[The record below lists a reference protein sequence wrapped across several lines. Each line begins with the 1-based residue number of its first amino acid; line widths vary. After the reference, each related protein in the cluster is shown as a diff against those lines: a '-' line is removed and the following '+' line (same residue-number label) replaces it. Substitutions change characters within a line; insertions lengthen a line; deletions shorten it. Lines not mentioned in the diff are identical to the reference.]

1 MEGKFFDWLDTIAP
15 GLSLFLSIIIVCGG
29 AVLTCYKVLKKE
41 IKKHD
46 DEIAERIRNNAS
58 EEEFKNQMKEL
69 AEDFKE
75 MKNNMTNM
83 HTEIMEM
90 KTDLYNNLNMVI
102 ESDKESNRLSIV
114 STYYDAM
121 EKGYI
126 EVYLLQALEYRY
138 ERYLDENGNSFIE
151 NLMKELR
158 RLPHESPKKTNTRR
172 RTRTG
177 NSVESNEDDDE

>member
-1 MEGKFFDWLDTIAP
+1 MKGVLIMEEKFFEWLDAVAP
-15 GLSLFLSIIIVCGG
+15 GMSLFLSVIIVCGG
-29 AVLTCYKVLKKE
+29 AILTCYKVLKKE

-46 DEIAERIRNNAS
+46 EEIAEKIRDRAS

-75 MKNNMTNM
+75 MKNNMNDM
-83 HTEIMEM
+83 HSEIMEM
-90 KTDLYNNLNMVI
+90 KTDIYNNLNMVI

-114 STYYDAM
+114 SSYYDAM

-138 ERYLDENGNSFIE
+138 ERYLDENGDSFIE
-151 NLMKELR
+151 NLMVELR
-158 RLPHESPKKTNTRR
+158 KLPHEPPEKTNRHKPLR
-172 RTRTG
+172 
-177 NSVESNEDDDE
+177 EEE

>member
-1 MEGKFFDWLDTIAP
+1 MEGRFLDWLDKVAP
-15 GLSLFLSIIIVCGG
+15 GLSLFLAIVIVCGG
-29 AVLTCYKVLKKE
+29 AVLSCYKVLKRE

-46 DEIAERIRNNAS
+46 DEIAERIKENNS

-75 MKNNMTNM
+75 MKNNMTAM
-83 HTEIMEM
+83 HTQIVEM
-90 KTDLYNNLNMVI
+90 KTDIYNNLNMMI

-114 STYYDAM
+114 STYYSAT

-138 ERYLDENGNSFIE
+138 ERYLEENGDSFIE

-158 RLPHESPKKTNTRR
+158 SLPHEPTKKVSRNKTNRP
-172 RTRTG
+172 
-177 NSVESNEDDDE
+177 EDNA